1 MIPDNLPLIQLKVSK
16 LEILLYVDILISIHE
31 FKFDW
36 FTWPHSL
43 LVIYSTD
50 VEERFKF

>member
-1 MIPDNLPLIQLKVSK
+1 MIPDHLPLMQLKVSK
-16 LEILLYVDILISIHE
+16 LEILPYVDILISIYK

-43 LVIYSTD
+43 LVIYSTN